1 MKRRIIKTTDELNK
15 VLEYFNDFHDG
26 FLKSIKIMSANR
38 FTQHLPW
45 EKPEQYD
52 SNEEKLLDTHL
63 HISEKRG
70 MFIEIHHHNYDW
82 PNKPPDN
89 RIILYL
95 KNVRNVDPN
104 VVQMVGEN
112 IIDCKTLNK
121 ESGLAL
127 IFIFTIFANSK
138 WDRIELKP
146 LEFETISIQEKS

>member
-26 FLKSIKIMSANR
+26 FLKSIKIMSGNR

-63 HISEKRG
+63 HTSEKRG
-70 MFIEIHHHNYDW
+70 MFVEIHHHNYDW

-89 RIILYL
+89 RIVLYL
-95 KNVRNVDPN
+95 KNVKNVDPTI
-104 VVQMVGEN
+104 VRMIGES
-112 IIDCKTLNK
+112 IIDCKTVEKDGRL
-121 ESGLAL
+121 GLA
-127 IFIFTIFANSK
+127 FIFTIFANSR
-138 WDRIELKP
+138 WERIELEP
-146 LEFETISIQEKS
+146 LEFDKVSIQENN